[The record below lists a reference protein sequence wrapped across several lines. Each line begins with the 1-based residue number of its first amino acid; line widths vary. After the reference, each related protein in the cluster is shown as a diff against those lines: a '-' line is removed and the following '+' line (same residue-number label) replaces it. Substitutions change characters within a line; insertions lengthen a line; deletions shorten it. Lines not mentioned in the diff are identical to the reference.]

1 MSGKGLDSGG
11 VIISIY
17 APDTDLAAVLA
28 IAQRAADVVAEELGL
43 CDSIRPGGDEF
54 QVNVQTVI
62 TTYDTGTT

>member
-17 APDTDLAAVLA
+17 APTTDLAEVLYLA
-28 IAQRAADVVAEELGL
+28 KAAADTIAERMPE
-43 CDSIRPGGDEF
+43 GDEF